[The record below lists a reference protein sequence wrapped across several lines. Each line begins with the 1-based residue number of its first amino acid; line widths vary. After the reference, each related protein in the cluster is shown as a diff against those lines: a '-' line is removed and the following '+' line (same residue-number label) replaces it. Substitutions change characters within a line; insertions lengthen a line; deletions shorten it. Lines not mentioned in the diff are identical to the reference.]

1 MKKFIIYVSGLDRVG
16 IISDITKQISSLNG
30 NIQTSKM
37 IKLGQDFNMLIL
49 ISLEE
54 KNIKVLK
61 RSLDRYTDLS
71 FTIKETYSEQFGNK
85 NKFIFRL
92 KGADNEGIVHHC
104 TKLFSKLK
112 SLL

>member
-54 KNIKVLK
+54 KNIKILK

-71 FTIKETYSEQFGNK
+71 FTIKET
-85 NKFIFRL
+85 
-92 KGADNEGIVHHC
+92 
-104 TKLFSKLK
+104 
-112 SLL
+112 